1 MKNKII
7 LVALAIGLLGAT
19 QVSARSL
26 TIDNNY
32 LHQESPL
39 YLRVSIGNHDGCSE
53 ASSCKEHHYQGTLKA
68 EKAKMTVARDLLV
81 TTDETLTSSSGDWGV
96 PAEEI
101 SFDFSTPFYK
111 GAVVKIFPDADATV
125 DHKLTLTLKQDD
137 LPSENVE
144 ISYQLL
150 SPDSLD
156 ILLTTSLHL
165 GEKLA
170 SDSLMEKM
178 QLQVLGVG
186 WEENL
191 KNERFASKLTMLQ
204 KALNLEKWL
213 RTQLL
218 ESKATNLT
226 YMEWQTA
233 LDMIWDNAEF
243 TPADATNFVRRYSR
257 LKLMLDKGLTRAEL
271 VVGSLKRLLL
281 NIEWRIQKD
290 W

>member
-39 YLRVSIGNHDGCSE
+39 YLRVSIGNHDGCAV

-101 SFDFSTPFYK
+101 SFDFNTSFYK
-111 GAVVKIFPDADATV
+111 GAVIKIFPNSNATIEN
-125 DHKLTLTLKQDD
+125 KLVLTLKQDGH
-137 LPSENVE
+137 PEETAE
-144 ISYQLL
+144 IRYELL
-150 SPDSLD
+150 SPDSVNIFLST
-156 ILLTTSLHL
+156 LFPL
-165 GEKLA
+165 GEQLA
-170 SDSLMEKM
+170 SDALMEKV
-178 QLQVLGVG
+178 QLQVLGLG
-186 WEENL
+186 WDGNL
-191 KNERFASKLTMLQ
+191 KNERFASKLTILQ
-204 KALNLEKWL
+204 KAFNLENWL

-218 ESKATNLT
+218 AGRINNLT
-226 YMEWQTA
+226 YTEWQLA
-233 LDMIWDNAEF
+233 LDMIWDNAEL
-243 TPADATNFVRRYSR
+243 TPADVQSFVKRYNR
-257 LKLMLDKGLTRAEL
+257 LKLMLDKGLTKPEL
-271 VVGSLKRLLL
+271 MVGNLKRLLL
-281 NIEWRIQKD
+281 NIEWGV
-290 W
+290 